1 MKKLLRKG
9 FLFRLKPSV
18 DIEARLA
25 NYVGAGRFL
34 WNKVLALNLVRLEN
48 KQNLL
53 WYPEM
58 SFWLTL
64 WKKSEE
70 YGFLKEP
77 PSQALQQK
85 LRDVEKA
92 FKDAFAKKQPLKRIP
107 KFKRKGMSDTLRY
120 PQGFKLDE
128 RKRQVFLPKIGWVSY
143 RKSRLIK
150 GTPKNIT
157 LSRKGKY
164 WYISIQT
171 EYEKE
176 IPLHSSNSIVGI
188 DMGIKR
194 FATLS
199 SGEVFKPLNSFA
211 KLKSKLRR
219 YQRRL
224 RKKIKFSANWKKQK
238 KKISSLHEHIAR
250 TRRDYLHKIS
260 TKISKSHAMVVVEEL
275 QVRNMSKS
283 EKGDKESPGKNVK
296 AKSGLNRGILDQ
308 GWGIFSAMLDY
319 KLEEWGG
326 RLIKIC
332 PRYTSQK
339 CPCCNYRDKE
349 NRKNQSRFVCGNC
362 GHKAN
367 ADDVA
372 AINILARGHR
382 VLACGV
388 DSLESSMKQEP
399 VGSSDTSLL
408 VG

>member
-9 FLFRLKPSV
+9 FLFRLKPSA
-18 DIEARLA
+18 DIEAKLT

-34 WNKVLALNLVRLEN
+34 WNKVLALNLARLEN
-48 KQNLL
+48 KQKLI
-53 WYPEM
+53 WYREM

-70 YGFLKEP
+70 YGFLKQA
-77 PSQALQQK
+77 PSHTLQQK
-85 LRDVEKA
+85 LRDLEKA
-92 FKDAFAKKQPLKRIP
+92 FKDAFDKKQPLKRIP
-107 KFKRKGMSDTLRY
+107 KFKRKGMSDTLRH
-120 PQGFKLDE
+120 PDGFKIDE
-128 RKRQVFLPKIGWVSY
+128 KRSRIFLPKTGWISY

-176 IPLHSSNSIVGI
+176 IQLHSSKSIVGI

-199 SGEVFKPLNSFA
+199 NKEVFKPLNSFA
-211 KLKSKLRR
+211 KLKAKLKR

-224 RKKIKFSANWKKQK
+224 RKKTKFSANWKKQK
-238 KKISSLHEHIAR
+238 RKISTLHQHIAR
-250 TRRDYLHKIS
+250 ARRDYLHKIS
-260 TKISKSHAMVVVEEL
+260 TKISKSHAMVVVEDL
-275 QVRNMSKS
+275 QVKNMSKS
-283 EKGDKESPGKNVK
+283 AKGTQETPGKNVK

-308 GWGIFSAMLDY
+308 GWSLFNSMLDY
-319 KLEEWGG
+319 KLEELGG
-326 RLIKIC
+326 RLIKVC

-339 CPCCNYRDKE
+339 CPCCPYQDKE
-349 NRKNQSRFVCGNC
+349 NRESQSRFICKNC
-362 GHKAN
+362 GHTAN

-382 VLACGV
+382 ALACGV
-388 DSLESSMKQEP
+388 GSLEPSVKQEP